1 MCIYFVSWP
10 VLCCFCSIAP
20 QKQGAWWV
28 EAELFSP
35 VVTEAVLV
43 QLQVQDQTGSLA
55 SNQLK
60 LVQLEKTEVDETD

>member
-1 MCIYFVSWP
+1 M
-10 VLCCFCSIAP
+10 
-20 QKQGAWWV
+20 

-35 VVTEAVLV
+35 LVTEAVLV

-60 LVQLEKTEVDETD
+60 LVQLEKTEVDEID